1 MHANGWISGPADA
14 ATGECRGL
22 LLRQARGTYITE
34 PEQVNST
41 LLAAVQKLNVE
52 VAFTMAT
59 ETTKIILASTQSH
72 QTELLLP
79 NGYQVQIIGSL
90 ADIVSSSSSTVKKF
104 QYAALIRDEGLLLVW
119 HDQLDRI
126 LVHAAAVEAK
136 LLALVCP

>member
-1 MHANGWISGPADA
+1 M
-14 ATGECRGL
+14 